1 MVKIILL
8 MMPFY
13 ILSAQNSLEAQM
25 KELERL
31 QQQLKSLQTDSGVNQ
46 EGEELKKHHSFE
58 TQIDSLDKTGRFQ
71 LFPIEYKDYNPQL
84 NKHTGFKSIMKM
96 DTYTGIVWIYIVSG
110 SEGYWKLTK
119 HLEY

>member
-1 MVKIILL
+1 MYSIIKMVKIILL

-46 EGEELKKHHSFE
+46 EGEELKKHHFVE
-58 TQIDSLDKTGRFQ
+58 T
-71 LFPIEYKDYNPQL
+71 
-84 NKHTGFKSIMKM
+84 
-96 DTYTGIVWIYIVSG
+96 
-110 SEGYWKLTK
+110 
-119 HLEY
+119 

>member
-46 EGEELKKHHSFE
+46 EGEELKKHHFVE
-58 TQIDSLDKTGRFQ
+58 TQIDSLEKTGRFQ
-71 LFPIEYKDYNPQL
+71 LFPIEYKDYNHQL
-84 NKHTGFKSIMKM
+84 NKHTGFQSIMKM